1 MKFGVEKEAIINFNG
16 TTFPGREVGGKR
28 EKLRENKGE
37 RGEEMTGETK
47 LEIRNAHKT
56 VGN

>member
-1 MKFGVEKEAIINFNG
+1 MEKEAIINFNG

-28 EKLRENKGE
+28 EELRENKGE

-56 VGN
+56 VGK